1 MSTLAPRPGRAAV
14 AVLVNLLLLA
24 IGVAMLYPFAWMISS
39 SLKPNTEIYGRT
51 SLVPSKI
58 LWSNYRDGWFS
69 IKPHSYARFYGNT
82 AVLVAGGTLGALL
95 SSSLVGY
102 GFARIRFRARNV
114 LFMLLLSTMMLP
126 GQVTLIPLYTA
137 WAKTGFLGT
146 YVPLLFPAFTAPAF
160 YTFLVRQFMMGIPK
174 ELDESAVIDGAGH
187 LRIYSRIIVP
197 LCRPVLFVI
206 GMFSFQDI
214 YRDFYTQ
221 LIYISSPLRYTV
233 ALALKTNIDTESIVN
248 WAGILAMTFLSMIP
262 LAAAFALAQKNL
274 TQGIAV
280 TGLKT

>member
-1 MSTLAPRPGRAAV
+1 MPSLAARPRGV
-14 AVLVNLLLLA
+14 TTILVNIVLLA
-24 IGVAMLYPFAWMISS
+24 IGVAMLYPFVWMISS
-39 SLKPNTEIYGRT
+39 SLKPNTEIYGHT
-51 SLVPSKI
+51 SLIPSK
-58 LWSNYRDGWFS
+58 LMWSNYRDGWFS
-69 IKPHSYARFYGNT
+69 IRPHSYARFYANT
-82 AVLVAGGTLGALL
+82 AILVVGGSIGALL

-102 GFARIRFRARNV
+102 GFARIRFRARNI

-146 YVPLLFPAFTAPAF
+146 YVPLLFPAFTGPAF

-221 LIYISSPLRYTV
+221 LIYISNPLRYTV
-233 ALALKTNIDTESIVN
+233 ALALKTNIDTESIIN
-248 WAGILAMTFLSMIP
+248 WAGILAMTFLSMVP
-262 LAAAFALAQKNL
+262 LIAVFAVAQKNL
-274 TQGIAV
+274 TQGIAI
-280 TGLKT
+280 TGLKA

>member
-1 MSTLAPRPGRAAV
+1 MSTIATGQSKAAATV
-14 AVLVNLLLLA
+14 IINVILLA
-24 IGVAMLYPFAWMISS
+24 IGIAMLYPFVWMISS
-39 SLKPNTEIYGRT
+39 SLKPNTEIYGHT
-51 SLVPSKI
+51 SLLPSK
-58 LWSNYRDGWFS
+58 WMWRNYSDGWFS
-69 IKPHSYARFYGNT
+69 LKPHSYARFYGNT
-82 AVLVAGGTLGALL
+82 AILVFLGTAGALL

-102 GFARIRFRARNV
+102 GFARIRFRARNI

-126 GQVTLIPLYTA
+126 GQVTLIPMYTA

-146 YVPLLFPAFTAPAF
+146 YVPLVFPAFTAPAF

-187 LRIYSRIIVP
+187 VRIYSQIIVP

-233 ALALKTNIDTESIVN
+233 ALALKTNIDTESIIN
-248 WAGILAMTFLSMIP
+248 WGGILAMTFVSMIP
-262 LAAAFALAQKNL
+262 LVAVFAIAQKNL
-274 TQGIAV
+274 TQGIAI
-280 TGLKT
+280 TGLKA